1 MSSVTVKV
9 IILFVSKAKD
19 RRQVNFESLKEP
31 YHDEYKGN
39 QPLNCFTVLT
49 NVVNIRLFRTLIFGT
64 VGIRCVKARQRRT
77 CPTKNVSTRMAVS
90 QGSFRFS
97 DKPQEKNCL
106 CHIYIRENGSC
117 PLKLSLLSG
126 ACFNKKTL
134 P

>member
-9 IILFVSKAKD
+9 IILFVTSKAKD
-19 RRQVNFESLKEP
+19 RRYVNFESLKEP

-77 CPTKNVSTRMAVS
+77 CPLAWLFPRALSVSATNHKKRTVYVIFIS
-90 QGSFRFS
+90 VRTDHVHLS
-97 DKPQEKNCL
+97 CL
-106 CHIYIRENGSC
+106 S
-117 PLKLSLLSG
+117 
-126 ACFNKKTL
+126 
-134 P
+134 